1 MCINYIPPTKAVLVE
16 YFGVD
21 DPGFE
26 WNGEVWQDYQAPI
39 LIHRDGHRQ
48 ALVAN
53 YGLVPK
59 RKVQPGGKHYATM
72 NARAETVGEKPTY
85 RRAWQQGHFCLVP
98 MTGFFEPCYES
109 GKAER
114 WRISMTDG
122 TPFAV
127 AGIWQAWQE
136 EQGYTF
142 SFSQLTINAD
152 THPLLRRMHKPGD
165 EKRSLVIVLPEDYD
179 AWLGCRDPELARTL
193 LVQQAVE
200 QLAGEPMPIPRRGN
214 ASSVHAI

>member
-1 MCINYIPPTKAVLVE
+1 MCINYIPTIKAVLVE

-21 DPGFE
+21 DPEFE
-26 WNGEVWQDYQAPI
+26 WKGEVWQDYQAPI
-39 LIHRDGHRQ
+39 LIQRDGRRQ
-48 ALVAN
+48 ALVAS

-59 RKVQPGGKHYATM
+59 RKVKLDGKHYATM

-85 RRAWQQGHFCLVP
+85 RRAWQQGQLCLVP

-114 WRISMTDG
+114 WRINMADDS
-122 TPFAV
+122 PFAV
-127 AGIWQAWQE
+127 AGIWRAWPE

-152 THPLLRRMHKPGD
+152 SHPLLRRMHKPED
-165 EKRSLVIVLPEDYD
+165 EKRSLVIVPRRDYD
-179 AWLGCRDPELARTL
+179 DWLGCRDPELARTYL
-193 LVQQAVE
+193 IQQADE
-200 QLAGEPMPIPRRGN
+200 ILEGMPMPIRRQG
-214 ASSVHAI
+214 

>member
-1 MCINYIPPTKAVLVE
+1 MCISYIPTTKAVLVE

-21 DPGFE
+21 DPGYDWKE
-26 WNGEVWQDYQAPI
+26 EVWQDYQAPI
-39 LIHRDGHRQ
+39 LIQRDGHRQ
-48 ALVAN
+48 ALIAS

-59 RKVQPGGKHYATM
+59 RKVQPGSKHYTTM

-85 RRAWQQGHFCLVP
+85 RRAWQQGHLCLVP

-114 WRISMTDG
+114 WRISMADNG
-122 TPFAV
+122 PFAV
-127 AGIWQAWQE
+127 AGIWRAWPE

-152 THPLLRRMHKPGD
+152 SHPLLQRMHKPGD
-165 EKRSLVIVLPEDYD
+165 EKRGLVIVPPEDYET
-179 AWLGCRDPELARTL
+179 WLGCRDPELARTI
-193 LVQQAVE
+193 LVQRCAE
-200 QLAGEPMPIPRRGN
+200 QLAGVPIPIPRK
-214 ASSVHAI
+214 S